1 MMLTESFPMKVQ
13 SICAGIIEAV
23 AQLGGFLGP
32 IIITICINSQVY
44 PVIVL
49 SFIIILI
56 IVIPLCMIK
65 DKKSP
70 DKTGL
75 NQTLISSIASDKS

>member
-1 MMLTESFPMKVQ
+1 MKVQ

-32 IIITICINSQVY
+32 IIITICINLQVY

-49 SFIIILI
+49 SFIIVLI
-56 IVIPLCMIK
+56 IVIPLCMIS
-65 DKKSP
+65 DKKNP
-70 DKTGL
+70 DEVVL
-75 NQTLISSIASDKS
+75 NETLISSVTSEKS

>member
-1 MMLTESFPMKVQ
+1 MKVQ

-32 IIITICINSQVY
+32 IIITICINLQIY

-49 SFIIILI
+49 SFIIVLI
-56 IVIPLCMIK
+56 IVIPLCMIS
-65 DKKSP
+65 DKKNP
-70 DKTGL
+70 DEVVL
-75 NQTLISSIASDKS
+75 NETLISSVTSEKS

>member
-32 IIITICINSQVY
+32 ITITICINYQVY

-49 SFIIILI
+49 SFIIIFI
-56 IVIPLCMIK
+56 IVIPLCMIS
-65 DKKSP
+65 DKKNP
-70 DKTGL
+70 DEAVI
-75 NQTLISSIASDKS
+75 NETLISSTA